1 MYLFTWR
8 VLSLDLYLLAYY
20 LLHDACNVAHS
31 PFTMFFCVTRGFH
44 LLHDV
49 CVAEG
54 QWRVSK
60 LAGRV
65 GLQLHFERGRSV
77 TYRDERETEREREG
91 EGG

>member
-31 PFTMFFCVTRGFH
+31 LLPMFFCVTRGFH
-44 LLHDV
+44 LLDV
-49 CVAEG
+49 CVADG
-54 QWRVSK
+54 QSRVSK

-65 GLQLHFERGRSV
+65 ELQ
-77 TYRDERETEREREG
+77 
-91 EGG
+91 